1 MATKEEKKARFC
13 ELLRSTGRENI
24 EYVIEDLETWGFFEA
39 PASVKNHFNFPGG
52 LLEHSLSV
60 YDAAV
65 MLREGILKA
74 RPDLEEKL
82 PMDSVIIAALLHDTC
97 KANIY
102 RIVSRKRKNEIG
114 VWEDFEEYEVN
125 YSNLPMGH
133 GEKSVVMLLRS
144 GLDLEDDEI
153 LAIRWHM
160 GPWAVDNTQIEQDRS
175 YRTAVAQTPLLPLIH
190 TADTVSSQLLERDR

>member
-1 MATKEEKKARFC
+1 MAVNEKMKARFC

-24 EYVIEDLETWGFFEA
+24 DYVIEDLEAWGFFEA

-65 MLREGILKA
+65 MLREGLLAK
-74 RPDLEEKL
+74 RPDLAEKL
-82 PMDSVIIAALLHDTC
+82 PMDSVIIASLLHDTC

-102 RIVSRKRKNEIG
+102 RLVTRKRKNEVG
-114 VWEDFEEYEVN
+114 MWEDVEEYEVN
-125 YSNLPMGH
+125 YTSLPIGH

-160 GPWAVDNTQIEQDRS
+160 GPWCVDTTQIEQDRS
-175 YRTAVAQTPLLPLIH
+175 YRTAVAQSPLVPLIH
-190 TADTVSSQLLERDR
+190 SADTVSSQLLERNM

>member
-1 MATKEEKKARFC
+1 MASNDKERFC

-24 EYVIEDLETWGFFEA
+24 DYVIEDLETYGFFEA
-39 PASVKNHFNFPGG
+39 PASVRNHYNHPGG
-52 LLEHSLSV
+52 LLQHSLSV

-65 MLREGILKA
+65 MLREGLIKQ

-82 PMDSVIIAALLHDTC
+82 PMNSVIIASLLHDTC

-102 RIVSRKRKNEIG
+102 RLVSRKRKNEIG
-114 VWEDFEEYEVN
+114 MWEDVQEYEVN
-125 YSNLPMGH
+125 YSQLPMGH

-160 GPWAVDNTQIEQDRS
+160 GAWCVDNTQIEQERS
-175 YRTAVAQTPLLPLIH
+175 YRTAVAQSPLVPLIH
-190 TADTVSSQLLERDR
+190 SADTISSQLLERDA

>member
-1 MATKEEKKARFC
+1 MASNDKERFC

-24 EYVIEDLETWGFFEA
+24 DYVIEDLETYGFFEA
-39 PASVKNHFNFPGG
+39 PASVRNHYNHPGG
-52 LLEHSLSV
+52 LLQHSLSV

-65 MLREGILKA
+65 MLREGLIKQ

-82 PMDSVIIAALLHDTC
+82 PMNSVIIASLLHDTC

-102 RIVSRKRKNEIG
+102 RLVSRKRKNEIG
-114 VWEDFEEYEVN
+114 MWEDVQEYEVN
-125 YSNLPMGH
+125 YSQLPMGH

-160 GPWAVDNTQIEQDRS
+160 GAWCVDNTQIEQERS
-175 YRTAVAQTPLLPLIH
+175 YRTAVAQSPLVPLIH
-190 TADTVSSQLLERDR
+190 SADTISSQLLERDV

>member
-1 MATKEEKKARFC
+1 MSTKDDQRARFC

-24 EYVIEDLETWGFFEA
+24 EYVIEDLETWGFFDA
-39 PASVKNHFNFPGG
+39 PASVRNHYNYPGG
-52 LLEHSLSV
+52 LLAHSLSV
-60 YDAAV
+60 YDAAL
-65 MLREGILKA
+65 MLREGLLKS
-74 RPDLEEKL
+74 RPDLEPKL
-82 PMDSVIIAALLHDTC
+82 PMDSVIIASLLHDTC

-102 RIVSRKRKNEIG
+102 RLVTRKRKNEIG
-114 VWEDFEEYEVN
+114 MWEEVQEYEVN
-125 YSNLPMGH
+125 YAQLPMGH

-175 YRTAVAQTPLLPLIH
+175 YRQAIAQAPLLPLIH
-190 TADTVSSQLLERDR
+190 AADTVSSQLLERDS

>member
-1 MATKEEKKARFC
+1 MAVSEEKKARFC

-24 EYVIEDLETWGFFEA
+24 DYVIEDLESWGFFEA

-52 LLEHSLSV
+52 LLEHSLGV

-74 RPDLEEKL
+74 RPDLEAKL
-82 PMDSVIIAALLHDTC
+82 PMDSVIIASLLHDTC

-114 VWEDFEEYEVN
+114 IWEEVEEYEVN

>member
-1 MATKEEKKARFC
+1 MSEHDDKRARFC

-24 EYVIEDLETWGFFEA
+24 DYVIEDLEAWGFFEA
-39 PASVKNHFNFPGG
+39 PASVKNHYNFPGG
-52 LLEHSLSV
+52 LLAHSLSV

-65 MLREGILKA
+65 MLREGLVKA
-74 RPDLEEKL
+74 RPDLEAKL
-82 PMDSVIIAALLHDTC
+82 PMDSVIIASLLHDTC

-102 RIVSRKRKNEIG
+102 RIVTRKRKNEIG
-114 VWEDFEEYEVN
+114 MWEDVQEYEVN

-175 YRTAVAQTPLLPLIH
+175 YRTAVAQAP
-190 TADTVSSQLLERDR
+190 SSP